1 MRMRYLLAAGAALAA
16 VWLSAEPAAPTEGT
30 ALSGIVRSAEEGP
43 MEGVLVSAKKMGSTV
58 TTTVVTDTSGRYS
71 FPRNRLAPGPYT
83 LRIRAVGYE
92 LDDPGAV
99 ELGPNQPATADL
111 HLHKAKNLS
120 AQLTNAEW
128 IMSMQASDEQK
139 SSLLNCVN
147 CHTLQFIV
155 QSHHSADEFLK
166 VVDRM
171 GTYANQAFP
180 PHPQKRLA
188 DRIMDLHGEAREQ
201 ARRRQAEFLSTINLS
216 SGSTWPYSLRTLP
229 RPAGRGTRVIITEY
243 DLPRRTIEPH
253 DAIVDSDGMVWYSN
267 FGEANIG
274 KLDPRTGK
282 VTEYPMPELKHGSPV
297 GSLSM
302 RFDAD
307 QNLWLG
313 MMFQGGIAKFDRKTE
328 KFQTWSVPAEF
339 NKDMTQINMAS
350 PERSSVDGKVWTQNN
365 GFAIIHRVDL
375 ATGKFE
381 TFQPFQGAKPG
392 DTHNI
397 YDVIPDS
404 HNNVYFTDFS
414 RENIGRVDGKTGK
427 ISLWTTPTPRSAP
440 RRGQMDAQDRLWI
453 GEYRGNRIGMFDTKT
468 EKFREWEAPTP
479 WSAPY
484 DVELDKNGDAWTGSM
499 TNDRVLRLNPKT
511 GEMTEYLLPRSTNIR
526 RVFIDNSTTPPTFWV
541 GNNHGASIVKVEP
554 LD

>member
-1 MRMRYLLAAGAALAA
+1 MRIRLSVVAAALTG
-16 VWLSAEPAAPTEGT
+16 LGLYGAPTAQSDAV
-30 ALSGIVRSAEEGP
+30 ALSGVVRSVEEGP
-43 MEGVLVSAKKMGSTV
+43 MSGVLVSAKRTGSTI
-58 TTTVVTDTSGRYS
+58 TTTVVTDASGQFR
-71 FPRNRLAPGPYT
+71 FPRSRLAAGPYT
-83 LRIRAVGYE
+83 VRIRAVGYE
-92 LDDPGAV
+92 LDDPGTI
-99 ELGPNQPATADL
+99 ELKENQAATADL
-111 HLHKAKNLS
+111 NLHKAKNLA

-128 IMSMQASDEQK
+128 IMSMNATDEQK
-139 SSLLNCVN
+139 ASLLNCVN

-155 QSHHSADEFLK
+155 NSHHDAGEFLK
-166 VVDRM
+166 VIDRM

-188 DRIMDLHGEAREQ
+188 DRVMDLHGDARE
-201 ARRRQAEFLSTINLS
+201 AGRRKQAEFLSTINLS
-216 SGSTWPYSLRTLP
+216 SSSPWAYSLRTLP

-253 DAIVDSDGMVWYSN
+253 DAIVDSQGVVWYSN

-282 VTEYPMPELKHGSPV
+282 VTEYQIPELKHGSPV

-302 RFDAD
+302 RFDAE

-313 MMFQGGIAKFDRKTE
+313 MMFQGGVAKFDRKTE

-339 NKDMTQINMAS
+339 NRDMTQVNMAS

-375 ATGKFE
+375 ATGQFE
-381 TFQPFQGAKPG
+381 TFQPFKDSKPG
-392 DTHNI
+392 ETHNI

-404 HNNVYFTDFS
+404 HNNAYFTDFS
-414 RENIGRVDGKTGK
+414 REHIGRVDAQTGK
-427 ISLWTTPTPRSAP
+427 ISLWPTPTRNSAP
-440 RRGQMDAQDRLWI
+440 RRGQMDAQDRLWF
-453 GEYRGNRIGMFDTKT
+453 GEYRGNRIGMFDPKT
-468 EKFREWEAPTP
+468 EHFQEWEAPSP

-484 DVELDKNGDAWTGSM
+484 DVQLDKNGDAWTGSM

-511 GEMTEYLLPRSTNIR
+511 GDMTEYLLPRSTNIR